1 MPIPPDSDSGQPTRR
16 DQILAAAA
24 ELFARRGFHGVGIDD
39 IGAAVGISGPAL
51 YRHFRSKDAMLGEM
65 LTSISEYLLA
75 GGQRTVAAAAGPQ
88 AALAELIRFHVD
100 FALDNPALITVQERS
115 LGNLTEADRRRVR
128 AMQRRYVEIW
138 VATITSIVPGVAEPG
153 ARAAAHAV
161 FGLINST
168 PHSAHLDRTQMA
180 GLLYRMARAALVS
193 PGSLV
198 VSAERSATIGGHG
211 VRDTGVDAEDAQR
224 EVSA

>member
-1 MPIPPDSDSGQPTRR
+1 MPIPPGSGGKPTRR
-16 DQILAAAA
+16 DQILDAAA

-75 GGQRTVAAAAGPQ
+75 GGRRTLDAADDPA
-88 AALAELIRFHVD
+88 AALAGLIRFHVA
-100 FALDNPALITVQERS
+100 FALDHPALITVQERS
-115 LGNLTEADRRRVR
+115 LGSLTEADRRRVR
-128 AMQRRYVEIW
+128 AMQRRYVETW
-138 VATITSIVPGVAEPG
+138 VDTITAVVPGVAEPA

-168 PHSAHLDRTQMA
+168 PHSAHLDRAEMA
-180 GLLYRMARAALVS
+180 GLLYRMAHAALVS
-193 PGSLV
+193 TGGLLASGG
-198 VSAERSATIGGHG
+198 RSATMVAAE
-211 VRDTGVDAEDAQR
+211 VRATGVDAKEAER